1 MDVVFV
7 IGRLM
12 LVQMFI
18 MGGLLFHLGQRQAST
33 EAAKSMGVP
42 LATIGVPLTG
52 VANVV
57 GGLMVVLGVWGDVG
71 ALVLAVDAFLFA
83 IFMHPFWRV
92 DANVQDEETQHFLKD
107 MTIGGGLLVLF
118 WVFNQ
123 VGEAA
128 PLTLTDPLFGSF

>member
-7 IGRLM
+7 IARVM

-18 MGGLLFHLGQRQAST
+18 MGGLLFHLGQRQSAT

-52 VANVV
+52 IANVV
-57 GGLMVVLGVWGDVG
+57 AGLMVVLGVWGDIG
-71 ALVLAVDAFLFA
+71 ALVLAVNAFLFA
-83 IFMHPFWRV
+83 NFMHPFWKV
-92 DANVQDEETQHFLKD
+92 DADVQEDEIQHFLKD
-107 MTIGGGLLVLF
+107 MTICGGLVVLF
-118 WVFNQ
+118 WAFNQ

-128 PLTLTDPLFGSF
+128 PLTLTDPLFGPF

>member
-7 IGRLM
+7 IGRVL

-18 MGGLLFHLGQRQAST
+18 VGGLMFHLAQRQTAIET
-33 EAAKSMGVP
+33 AKSLGVP

-52 VANVV
+52 IANIL

-71 ALVLAVDAFLFA
+71 ALVLAINALLFA
-83 IFMHPFWRV
+83 IFMHPFWKL
-92 DANVQDEETQHFLKD
+92 DADVQEEETQHFLKD
-107 MTIGGGLLVLF
+107 VTICAGLVVLF

-123 VGEAA
+123 VGAAA
-128 PLTLTDPLFGSF
+128 PLTLTDPLFDPF